1 MSRLLPLTARIS
13 QDDLEFLSK
22 INVEGARSTG
32 DKVRHIIGE
41 ARQRREGQADYNSA
55 FRMLKDMLDPTSN
68 NIRLSENMTG
78 RHSELL
84 DKLLGWLPDI
94 MAYIISSE
102 VKPEDKDGKKGRL
115 EALEK
120 GLAKKVFLLLESVLR
135 MGITSRSSCYNE
147 SIISENLEP
156 LLQLCSIIETSR
168 KNNLGGKKS

>member
-22 INVEGARSTG
+22 IDVEGARSTG

-55 FRMLKDMLDPTSN
+55 FRMLKDMLEPTSN
-68 NIRLSENMTG
+68 HIRLSENLTG
-78 RHSELL
+78 RHSEVI

-102 VKPEDKDGKKGRL
+102 VKPDDKDGGNEGL

-135 MGITSRSSCYNE
+135 MGVTSSSSCYNE

-156 LLQLCSIIETSR
+156 LLQLCSIIESSR
-168 KNNLGGKKS
+168 KNNRGGN

>member
-13 QDDLEFLSK
+13 PDDLEFLSK
-22 INVEGARSTG
+22 IDVEGARSTG

-55 FRMLKDMLDPTSN
+55 FRMLKDMLESTSN
-68 NIRLSENMTG
+68 NIRLSENKTG
-78 RHSELL
+78 SHSELL

-94 MAYIISSE
+94 MAYLISWE
-102 VKPEDKDGKKGRL
+102 VNPNHKDGGGKGL
-115 EALEK
+115 EELEK

-135 MGITSRSSCYNE
+135 MGVTSSSSCYNE
-147 SIISENLEP
+147 TIISENMEP

-168 KNNLGGKKS
+168 KNNLGGSKS